1 MIRLIG
7 VKQILKGKRYIIM
20 KKRIFAAF
28 AAMAVLSAA
37 TVTSFAEYDPNKIVN
52 DNEMSTRMITVDYN
66 LNLNGNNFDS
76 PEPYYNEDGVL
87 MLPLRAMTEKMGFT
101 VEWQGETG
109 TIVLT
114 NGPVYITMSAFEDGY
129 TFSRT
134 APMML
139 GSAPVLTD
147 GVTYVPANFVT
158 DILGGAY
165 RTEED
170 GTIRLFDSES
180 KNVAL
185 IESVNAEEKQILVND
200 IVMGNVLL
208 NISDETYIT
217 DEEGNTVA
225 FDELV
230 EGLTLKVGY
239 SEIMTRSLPPM
250 NTPDTIVVKAGSPAM
265 PLPSDEEVAS
275 ADTAIV
281 EIVNGEEN
289 TVSVNDLVRGE
300 VLLTIADETV
310 ITGIDGEE
318 ITLADIKEG
327 MTIEI
332 VYGEAMTMSLPPQN
346 TPVSIKVI
354 SEEPIVQIEPAEEL
368 EAYPGPDAEITPVEP
383 EAPVE
388 K

>member
-1 MIRLIG
+1 
-7 VKQILKGKRYIIM
+7 M

-66 LNLNGNNFDS
+66 LNLNGNNLDS

-114 NGPVYITMSAFEDGY
+114 KGPVYITMSAFEDGY

-139 GSAPVLTD
+139 GSAPVLTN

-281 EIVNGEEN
+281 EIINEEEN
-289 TVSVNDLVRGE
+289 SVTVNDLVRGE
-300 VLLTIADETV
+300 VVLVMSEETV
-310 ITGIDGEE
+310 ITGLDGAELTVSE
-318 ITLADIKEG
+318 LKEG
-327 MTIEI
+327 MTVEI

-354 SEEPIVQIEPAEEL
+354 SEEPIVQIEPTEEL